1 MAELENNLK
10 EADKA
15 QDVSPAAPNLSP
27 AKGKDLLIYLFG
39 GVGLYFLASMALG
52 ASIEEINLTTTLM
65 ISLLNFVCLAGS
77 VVIFG
82 ILRNKISWQSMGI
95 FPQQKILRYAMIG
108 GGLAFAIIPIRLLV
122 GALGLW
128 VENLIFGDL
137 RSLNFREDILSVGT
151 DSWYGVLLMVIGVGI
166 LAPIAEELFFR
177 GLLYDW
183 FRQKTGVVW
192 GIMLSSL
199 LFALAHYDSLAVVG
213 SSFVM
218 GLAMAFAVEKT
229 RSLWIAIFMH
239 VATNSGAVILMALVM
254 KFQDLL
260 PPTLQY

>member
-128 VENLIFGDL
+128 VENLIFGEL
-137 RSLNFREDILSVGT
+137 RRMNAGAPSIAPASPRAPCCT
-151 DSWYGVLLMVIGVGI
+151 TGI
-166 LAPIAEELFFR
+166 LC
-177 GLLYDW
+177 
-183 FRQKTGVVW
+183 
-192 GIMLSSL
+192 LSPL
-199 LFALAHYDSLAVVG
+199 
-213 SSFVM
+213 
-218 GLAMAFAVEKT
+218 AFAA
-229 RSLWIAIFMH
+229 RRM
-239 VATNSGAVILMALVM
+239 ATG
-254 KFQDLL
+254 
-260 PPTLQY
+260 